1 MGRSM
6 SGRPLALEELLAQA
20 SWLRRLARRL
30 VAGED
35 AAEDLVQ
42 ETWLA
47 ALRHPPADGAA
58 RPWLARVARRLASNF
73 RRDAARRRAHEAAA
87 PSAEPALDP
96 HAAAEVLDLQRVLAE
111 AVLRLPE
118 PLCTTVVL
126 RYVHG
131 LDSQA
136 IARREGVPAGTVRWR
151 LKRAL
156 ELLRADLDQR
166 SGGERERW
174 LAALAPLLAERA
186 PTTAATATAGAF
198 SQAVAGAGLALGGLL
213 GLWLVYARVGNAQRG
228 PRASTEPARS
238 ELLARAEPRAALM
251 QPAEAQDE
259 PNLPAR
265 TADAAKREPKPRSGP
280 PAPRRSAPVRGRLW
294 IEGTEQPLDEVL
306 TLRLRSGDLAVRET
320 LMSAPDGSFESA
332 AAFPRGIVL
341 ASVLQPSGEVASERE
356 TFFEPAAGE
365 DWDLAVRWPTFVR
378 FRVVDRAGTP
388 LAGVRVT
395 LAREGPE
402 EEEIA
407 SETRREGEVR
417 IEGLS
422 PGRWVLGLQR
432 SFAHGERR
440 VHVARGP
447 NELGEIELG
456 AAGGGEIRGELR
468 DADGE
473 IQAAV
478 LLLDRWGT
486 LLARASTFDGGLRHE
501 FVFTDVPPGDY
512 RLVPLAYDGRRYEP
526 AAVRVAPGDTGIV
539 FEARGRSAIL
549 ELHWPESL
557 ESGESYARVRGRWL
571 VGAEGL
577 ARAEVERWLVLARGH
592 RPATG
597 EPPEDGP
604 LVPRLEPGWGHA
616 FLFVEA
622 GADPDFVGGSGIAG
636 RPLAGIEVRADGR
649 RVATS
654 DGTGLALVS
663 LAAEP
668 GSLAFHGTGW
678 LVQSRNEQG
687 GLTVVE
693 LRRD

>member
-1 MGRSM
+1 M
-6 SGRPLALEELLAQA
+6 SGRPLALEELLAQS

-58 RPWLARVARRLASNF
+58 RPWLARVARRLAANF
-73 RRDAARRRAHEAAA
+73 RRGAARRRAHEAAA
-87 PSAEPALDP
+87 PGAESMLDP
-96 HAAAEVLDLQRVLAE
+96 LAAAELLDLQRVLAE

-118 PLCTTVVL
+118 PLRTTVVL

-136 IARREGVPAGTVRWR
+136 IAQREGAPAGTVRWR

-166 SGGERERW
+166 SDGERERW

-186 PTTAATATAGAF
+186 PTAAAATAGAI
-198 SQAVAGAGLALGGLL
+198 SQVVAGAGLALGGLL
-213 GLWLVYARVGNAQRG
+213 GLWLVYALVGNAERG
-228 PRASTEPARS
+228 PRASTGPARS
-238 ELLARAEPRAALM
+238 ELLARAEPRAALT
-251 QPAEAQDE
+251 QPAEAPDE
-259 PNLPAR
+259 PTLPAR
-265 TADAAKREPKPRSGP
+265 TADAAEREPTPRNGP

-294 IEGTEQPLDEVL
+294 IDGTEQPLDEVL

-320 LMSAPDGSFESA
+320 LVSAPDGSFESA

-365 DWDLAVRWPTFVR
+365 DWDLTVRWPTFVR

-388 LAGVRVT
+388 LSAVRVT

-402 EEEIA
+402 VEEIA
-407 SETRREGEVR
+407 SETRKEGEVR
-417 IEGLS
+417 LEGLS
-422 PGRWVLGLQR
+422 PGHYVLGLQR
-432 SFAHGERR
+432 GFAQGERR
-440 VHVARGP
+440 VRVARGP

-456 AAGGGEIRGELR
+456 AAGSGEIRGELR
-468 DADGE
+468 SADGE
-473 IQAAV
+473 TSGTV
-478 LLLDRWGT
+478 LLLDREGSI
-486 LLARASTFDGGLRHE
+486 LARASTIHRGLPNAHE
-501 FVFTDVPPGDY
+501 FVFADVPPGDY

-526 AAVRVAPGDTGIV
+526 ESVHVAPPETGIV
-539 FEARGRSAIL
+539 FEARGPCPVL
-549 ELHWPESL
+549 EMRWPEGL

-571 VGAEGL
+571 MGAEGF
-577 ARAEVERWLVLARGH
+577 ARAEVERWLVLAQGH

-597 EPPEDGP
+597 EPPEGGA

-654 DGTGLALVS
+654 DGSGLALVS

-668 GSLAFHGTGW
+668 GSLAFHGPGW
-678 LVQSRNEQG
+678 LAQSRNDGG